1 MKKSSLNWYEK
12 LNTAL
17 KAIEFKA
24 SNIDTYLY
32 MGNIMIILTYV
43 DYCIIF
49 GPSMSK
55 IDGTIQSLKDG
66 NEIFVLT
73 DEGYIK
79 KSLVIK
85 ITHIYEKRFNI
96 SQPFLINRIISLLN
110 IDTNTYDMD
119 TNTKYT
125 PVGNL
130 SCTRTYKEI
139 PEKKSGNT
147 KLLSVC

>member
-1 MKKSSLNWYEK
+1 MISVRLIISITKIHKIGSKLIDFLLVFPQADLKEDIWMKLPICFQVDGQTQEDYDRYYVLKLKKSIYGLKKSSLNWYEK

-55 IDGTIQSLKDG
+55 IYGIIQ
-66 NEIFVLT
+66 
-73 DEGYIK
+73 
-79 KSLVIK
+79 
-85 ITHIYEKRFNI
+85 
-96 SQPFLINRIISLLN
+96 
-110 IDTNTYDMD
+110 
-119 TNTKYT
+119 
-125 PVGNL
+125 
-130 SCTRTYKEI
+130 
-139 PEKKSGNT
+139 
-147 KLLSVC
+147 